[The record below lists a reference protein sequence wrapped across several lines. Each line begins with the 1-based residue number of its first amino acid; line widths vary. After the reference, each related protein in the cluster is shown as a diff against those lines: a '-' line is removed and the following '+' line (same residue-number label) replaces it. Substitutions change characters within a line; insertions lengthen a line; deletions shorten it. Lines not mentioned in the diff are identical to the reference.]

1 MTLDMRDAFFNG
13 IYDCVRKDKDVI
25 VITADHGA
33 FGLTRIEKDFPKQFI
48 NVGIAEQNMI
58 SLAAGL
64 ARCGK
69 IVYVYS
75 INNFITLRSLE
86 QVNIDLC
93 AMNLHVNLVGVGAGF
108 TYSTDGPTHQGVQDM
123 QAMMVLPNMSVYNVT
138 DHINSKKL
146 ALLGYNQG
154 GPKYFRIEKGKLPT
168 IYNEQDNFTTG
179 FSLIKQHKE
188 TLIISTGYMIQTSI
202 EIAKLIDGIG
212 VLDLYRVKPIN
223 DDLIQNKIR
232 NVKNII
238 VLEEGTSSGGIC
250 EKIAFIIAKYSI
262 RCDFL
267 PIYVDE
273 QPCYYYGTRKMLHKK
288 YNIDK
293 DTVLQKIKN
302 FLEK

>member
-1 MTLDMRDAFFNG
+1 MWSWFGVGL
-13 IYDCVRKDKDVI
+13 
-25 VITADHGA
+25 GA
-33 FGLTRIEKDFPKQFI
+33 GFWFGA
-48 NVGIAEQNMI
+48 G
-58 SLAAGL
+58 LAAGL

-202 EIAKLIDGIG
+202 EIAKLIDGVG
-212 VLDLYRVKPIN
+212 VLDLYF
-223 DDLIQNKIR
+223 
-232 NVKNII
+232 
-238 VLEEGTSSGGIC
+238 G
-250 EKIAFIIAKYSI
+250 
-262 RCDFL
+262 L
-267 PIYVDE
+267 P
-273 QPCYYYGTRKMLHKK
+273 Q
-288 YNIDK
+288 
-293 DTVLQKIKN
+293 
-302 FLEK
+302 